1 VLFPGAW
8 RFAARRVAKA
18 NRKRDEDK
26 ARRVASRYTRLRPR
40 DPHGWLLWSSV
51 EENYWAEETERE
63 KILRQGLKTNPDSI
77 QLASALA
84 QCLIRQKRIPEA
96 QRLIDKARRIDPAS
110 MWPYI
115 ALIEMSW
122 WEQEFDI
129 ARVHARQA
137 EVRLRLN
144 PDDLTNA
151 WALTDQ
157 LIKLSEMDWATRLL
171 KVMVDQKPASPDP
184 FILLSLL
191 LADVDEHQS
200 EKLLTQ
206 AKRRW
211 TGSKQTFAQQVEDLG
226 EWLEAC
232 REPLATFRGARRRS
246 RRTFDRS

>member
-1 VLFPGAW
+1 VLFPGTW
-8 RFAARRVAKA
+8 RFAARRVSRA

-26 ARRVASRYTRLRPR
+26 ARKVASRYARLRPH

-51 EENYWAEETERE
+51 EENYWTDEGKRE
-63 KILRQGLKTNPDSI
+63 QILRRGLRENPESI

-84 QCLIRQKRIPEA
+84 QCLVRQKKVPEA
-96 QRLIDKARRIDPAS
+96 QRLLDRARRLDPTS

-115 ALIEMSW
+115 ALVELSW
-122 WEQEFDI
+122 WEQELDL

-137 EVRLRLN
+137 EIRLELD

-151 WALTDQ
+151 WALCDQ

-171 KVMVDQKPASPDP
+171 RVMVDQKPMSADP
-184 FILLSLL
+184 YILLSLL
-191 LADVDEHQS
+191 LVDVDEQES
-200 EKLLTQ
+200 EKLIAH

-211 TGSKQTFAQQVEDLG
+211 KGNKKAFSSQIEDLR

-232 REPLATFRGARRRS
+232 REPLATFRGAS
-246 RRTFDRS
+246 RPR